1 MLKKRIGLYGLIMV
15 AVGSCIGS
23 GIFRTPA
30 EVALLLPSQG
40 LVIIVWLVGGF
51 MALTGA
57 LTFAELGANF
67 PGSGGIYV
75 FLRKAYGDLPAFL
88 FGWAYLVIV
97 TTGSLAA
104 LSLVFADY
112 FCNLFSLNDSFKIPL
127 AASAV
132 ILLSVINCLG
142 VQISS
147 GFATVITSL
156 KVMGILAIIT
166 VGVCYGS
173 EFHFSFQ
180 MEPDTHLHGL
190 PAAFGLALIG
200 AMFSYGGFQHASFV
214 GDEVKNANRNLP
226 LALIIGTAI
235 VCFCYVLINIAYM
248 NLLPMKEF
256 LQSTSVASDSI
267 LKITDLG
274 ALLATILIAGSV
286 FGTISIYTLSSPR
299 IYYAMAND
307 GLFFQ
312 SIARIHPRTH
322 APVNAILLQAAIAVV
337 ILLFW
342 KTFSDIISYVVFV
355 DFMFLSLTAAGV
367 FILRKKYLKTKPT
380 TFANSLVPVLF
391 IACSCFMLFYT
402 LTERWQNAV
411 AGLVLLAVGIAFYFV
426 MKKKKPA

>member
-23 GIFRTPA
+23 GIFRTPS
-30 EVALLLPSQG
+30 EVALLLPAQG
-40 LVIIVWLVGGF
+40 YVILVWLLGGF

-75 FLRKAYGDLPAFL
+75 FLRMAYGDLPAFL

-112 FCNLFSLNDSFKIPL
+112 FCNLFVLSASYKIPL

-132 ILLSVINCLG
+132 ILTSAINCMG
-142 VQISS
+142 VQVSS
-147 GFATVITSL
+147 GLASVITSL
-156 KVMGILAIIT
+156 KVLGILTVIT
-166 VGVCYGS
+166 VGVYYGS
-173 EFHFSFQ
+173 EFHFSFT
-180 MEPDTHLHGL
+180 MPPDVHVQSL

-214 GDEVKNANRNLP
+214 GDEVIDAKRNLP
-226 LALIIGTAI
+226 YALIIGTSI

-248 NLLPMKEF
+248 NLLPMNAF
-256 LQSTSVASDSI
+256 LQSTSVASDSM
-267 LKITDLG
+267 LRVTSVG
-274 ALLATILIAGSV
+274 ALLATVLIAGSV

-312 SIARIHPRTH
+312 SIARTHPRTH

-355 DFMFLSLTAAGV
+355 DFMFLSLTASGV
-367 FILRKKYLKTKPT
+367 FILRKKYAQAKPT
-380 TFANSLVPVLF
+380 TITNSLVPVLF
-391 IACSCFMLFYT
+391 IGCSCFMLFYT
-402 LTERWQNAV
+402 LSERWQNAV
-411 AGLVLLAVGIAFYFV
+411 AGLVLLALGVIFYF
-426 MKKKKPA
+426 MLKKKSVV